1 MLRSIGIRKFA
12 MKKAMIVC
20 AAFIMLFLAGFGVGL
35 YTMWLHTEPVLFQWI
50 ESARA
55 WEYMAKCNQA
65 DADTYR
71 IQMENSGY
79 MLDRFEFYYDELA
92 GEYRQAVEEKNNWQK
107 CAETWEEYMNGLN
120 GWEVPR

>member
-1 MLRSIGIRKFA
+1 